1 MKVRRVTVSA
11 GTPRDLAQHDSGYT
25 ANGESEHTRHVA
37 RGAPMLRM
45 NSAASPR
52 RISKGHQLPLPQL
65 IRETRGGIRWLEC
78 ELQIET
84 RPARLTLLTK
94 NLEIKRR
101 YLATLI
107 AEHQGDQ
114 P

>member
-37 RGAPMLRM
+37 RGGAPMLR
-45 NSAASPR
+45 SAVAPR

-78 ELQIET
+78 ELQIEM

-107 AEHQGDQ
+107 AEQQGDQ